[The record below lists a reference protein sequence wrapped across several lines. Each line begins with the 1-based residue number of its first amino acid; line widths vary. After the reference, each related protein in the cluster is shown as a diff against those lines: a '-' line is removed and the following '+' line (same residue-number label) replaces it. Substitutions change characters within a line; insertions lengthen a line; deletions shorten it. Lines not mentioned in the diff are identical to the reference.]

1 MLKIR
6 AVKDFKGRPTSGF
19 GRCEGRVEQL
29 RKKNPAQKKCDK
41 KNRKQRGSAGNNS
54 CKAHFI
60 LSKLENRLVKKGI
73 PRESSFFMGRRGW
86 GI

>member
-6 AVKDFKGRPTSGF
+6 AVKDFKGRPIYGF

-29 RKKNPAQKKCDK
+29 RKKNPAQKECDK

-60 LSKLENRLVKKGI
+60 LSQSENRLVKKGI
-73 PRESSFFMGRRGW
+73 PREGSFFMGRRGW